1 MKKFIIALLLLGFV
15 FVNANSE
22 RNNRINLTLD
32 LSIGF
37 SNTDINDEKKDMVLV
52 DLGTTAEYLRILS
65 SGWIF
70 GGSIQVKSISYT
82 WYKTLDLGN
91 KSVKYQ
97 YDTEGTSLQISP
109 IIGKA
114 FGENQNL
121 QLLLYPLMLDSVSLT
136 HIKVTNNSNTIS
148 QSDIDINYTV
158 YKTGFRVNFQWGS
171 NLVRNGFYIG
181 TNIIWGA
188 SGDSDNS
195 SGVEFPMGYKIS
207 FAF

>member
-1 MKKFIIALLLLGFV
+1 
-15 FVNANSE
+15 
-22 RNNRINLTLD
+22 
-32 LSIGF
+32 
-37 SNTDINDEKKDMVLV
+37 
-52 DLGTTAEYLRILS
+52 
-65 SGWIF
+65 
-70 GGSIQVKSISYT
+70 
-82 WYKTLDLGN
+82 
-91 KSVKYQ
+91 
-97 YDTEGTSLQISP
+97 
-109 IIGKA
+109 
-114 FGENQNL
+114 
-121 QLLLYPLMLDSVSLT
+121 MLDSVSLT